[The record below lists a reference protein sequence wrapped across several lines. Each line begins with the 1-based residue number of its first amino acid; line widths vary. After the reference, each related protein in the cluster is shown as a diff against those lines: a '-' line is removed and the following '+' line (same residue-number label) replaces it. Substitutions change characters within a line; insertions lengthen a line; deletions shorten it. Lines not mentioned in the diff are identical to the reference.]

1 MLIEPVPP
9 SNFMKKFVLIF
20 LLPFLLAATPI
31 EDNSSINF
39 KKDNLE
45 EVTTLAKNE
54 NKPYFVD
61 FYAQWCRA
69 CFEMDHKTFRDKK
82 LTSYVNSNYLA
93 SKLHAQSFD
102 GISLS
107 QKYEIKAYPAILIF
121 DARGNLK
128 EKLIGYQTADR
139 LLQRLKAADSK

>member
-1 MLIEPVPP
+1 
-9 SNFMKKFVLIF
+9 MKKFVLILF
-20 LLPFLLAATPI
+20 LPFFLAFTPI
-31 EDNSSINF
+31 ENNSNINF

-45 EVTTLAKNE
+45 EVTTQAIKE

-69 CFEMDHKTFRDKK
+69 CFEMDHKTFRDKN
-82 LTSYVNSNYLA
+82 LTSYVNDNYLA
-93 SKLHAQSFD
+93 AKLHAQSFD

-107 QKYEIKAYPAILIF
+107 QQYNITAFPAILIF

-128 EKLIGYQTADR
+128 DKLIGYQTADR
-139 LLQRLKAADSK
+139 LLQRLKAAAVIH

>member
-1 MLIEPVPP
+1 ML
-9 SNFMKKFVLIF
+9 
-20 LLPFLLAATPI
+20 LLLFPFLLASTSI

-39 KKDNLE
+39 KKDNLD
-45 EVTTLAKNE
+45 EVTTQAQKE

-61 FYAQWCRA
+61 FYAQWCKA
-69 CFEMDHKTFRDKK
+69 CLEMDYKTFRDPT
-82 LTSYVNSNYLA
+82 LTSYVNSNYVA

-107 QKYEIKAYPAILIF
+107 QQHNINAFPAILIF

-139 LLQRLKAADSK
+139 LLERLKVAAVSN

>member
-1 MLIEPVPP
+1 ML
-9 SNFMKKFVLIF
+9 
-20 LLPFLLAATPI
+20 ATTPI
-31 EDNSSINF
+31 EENSSINF

-45 EVTTLAKNE
+45 EVTNQAKKE

-61 FYAQWCRA
+61 FYAQWCKA

-107 QKYEIKAYPAILIF
+107 QQHNIKAYPAILIF
-121 DARGNLK
+121 DAKGNLMD
-128 EKLIGYQTADR
+128 KLIGYQTADR
-139 LLQRLKAADSK
+139 LLQRLKAAAN